1 MSSGAQMLPAPGS
14 WPVAGVKTEFGAVAD
29 RLEAA
34 AVDNEFRPDDFSREV
49 YCLLGM
55 PVDVI
60 GMSQVLQRIRA
71 AAARRAPFVLSTP
84 NVNFL
89 VSSRAD
95 PVFRESLLTSDLCTV
110 DGTAIV
116 WLARLLRIPIRH
128 RVAGSDI
135 FEALKSKT
143 RSAHPLKVFLFGGAE
158 GVAEN
163 ASRALN
169 DAAGGLHCV
178 GTIYPGFGTVEEM
191 SRDDMI
197 EAINSS
203 QADFLVASLS
213 AKKGQLWLQKNHDRL
228 RIPVRAHLGATINF
242 QAGTIRRA
250 PPVLRRLG
258 IEWLWRIKEE
268 PYLWKR
274 YWHDAGT
281 LLGLLA
287 TCVLPLAVK
296 SLWQGLKKGHSGRD
310 LLIMQFES
318 HEHVTLALYGAAT
331 AQQVETAIPYVRSV
345 VRANKQVVIDLS
357 ATHAI
362 DARFLGL
369 LLMLGKQLMKRG
381 ENLRLVGASVK
392 LKRAICLHGAD
403 YLFT

>member
-1 MSSGAQMLPAPGS
+1 
-14 WPVAGVKTEFGAVAD
+14 
-29 RLEAA
+29 
-34 AVDNEFRPDDFSREV
+34 
-49 YCLLGM
+49 
-55 PVDVI
+55 
-60 GMSQVLQRIRA
+60 
-71 AAARRAPFVLSTP
+71 
-84 NVNFL
+84 VN
-89 VSSRAD
+89 SRAD
-95 PVFRESLLTSDLCTV
+95 PLFRESLLTSDLCTV

-143 RSAHPLKVFLFGGAE
+143 RSARPLKVFLFGGAE

-169 DAAGGLHCV
+169 RAAAGGLHCV
-178 GTIYPGFGTVEEM
+178 GAMCPGFGTVEEL

-250 PPVLRRLG
+250 PPVMRRLG
-258 IEWLWRIKEE
+258 IEWLWRIKAE

-274 YWHDAGT
+274 YWHDAGA

-296 SLWQGLKKGHSGRD
+296 SLWQGLKKGRSGRD
-310 LLIMQFES
+310 LLIRQFES
-318 HEHVTLALYGAAT
+318 HEQVTLALYGAAT
-331 AQQVETAIPYVRSV
+331 AQNVEKAIPYVRSA
-345 VRANKQVVIDLS
+345 VRANKQIVIDLA
-357 ATHAI
+357 ATRAI

-369 LLMLGKQLMKRG
+369 LLMLGKQVMKRG
-381 ENLRLVGASVK
+381 ENLRLVGASAK